1 MAVGLR
7 ILLVLACLVA
17 ALVSG
22 GLLLVVALGDAET
35 RLVATLQGKAGVH
48 ARGIKQ
54 DIEVA
59 LDLGVP
65 LHDIRQVSEYLEQG
79 VQEDPDI
86 RFAAVTDLELERWF
100 YGGMGR
106 RRLDPLLDAPR
117 LRQAIAQAPH
127 ALTEGVAG
135 VEINGFSLTATP
147 LVQQGSPVGF
157 VVVAVQN
164 KQVFD
169 HLVEHLTRLLPALVA
184 IVLLLTELGLAT
196 AAGVLEAPLA
206 RLAHLMD
213 RVSQGQAIER
223 SGRHDRSEIGMALL
237 RFNGI
242 VYRLVDRAHGVLA
255 LADEVQ
261 RAVFDAAVA
270 GQVARRA
277 EDLRASAA
285 KPLLGAAIAR
295 PDARSSDIH
304 LSVTLLFA
312 AGAFGLVVAFGAG
325 SGVSW
330 IWPAAGL
337 LAGVLLAAVARAP
350 GWGLVLAGVVLIA
363 ATTLWSFAPPMAA
376 GLVAAGLA
384 GGLGATLVA
393 GWLYQR
399 HGQGGGR
406 LWLLLRFGLGS
417 LAGGLMAWTVV
428 LEGRVAIAAL
438 MVLAAVALAA
448 VAANQAAVVRARL
461 FERSVGTG

>member
-1 MAVGLR
+1 MALGLR
-7 ILLVLACLVA
+7 ILLVLACLGA

-35 RLVATLQGKAGVH
+35 RLVATLEGKAGVH

-59 LDLGVP
+59 LNLGVP
-65 LHDIRQVSEYLEQG
+65 LHEIRQVSEYLEQG
-79 VQEDPDI
+79 AQEDPDI
-86 RFAAVTDLELERWF
+86 RFAAVTDLGLERWF

-135 VEINGFSLTATP
+135 VEIDGFALTVTP
-147 LVQQGSPVGF
+147 LIAQGTAVGF

-169 HLVEHLTRLLPALVA
+169 HLVEHLTRLLPALIA

-196 AAGVLEAPLA
+196 AAAVFEAPLA
-206 RLAHLMD
+206 RLAQLME
-213 RVSQGQAIER
+213 RVNLGQAIER
-223 SGRHDRSEIGMALL
+223 SGRHDRSEIGLALL

-242 VYRLVDRAHGVLA
+242 VYRLVDRAQGVLA

-277 EDLRASAA
+277 EDLRSSAA
-285 KPLLGAAIAR
+285 KPLLGAAVAS

-304 LSVTLLFA
+304 LSLTMLFA
-312 AGAFGLVVAFGAG
+312 AGAFGLVATYGASPG
-325 SGVSW
+325 AHPV
-330 IWPAAGL
+330 WPSAGL
-337 LAGVLLAAVARAP
+337 LAGALLAGLLRAP
-350 GWGLVLAGVVLIA
+350 GWGLVLAGVLQIA
-363 ATTLWSFAPPMAA
+363 AALWWSFGPPLAA
-376 GLVAAGLA
+376 GPVAAGLA
-384 GGLGATLVA
+384 GGVGATLVA

-399 HGQGGGR
+399 HSQGGGW

-428 LEGRVAIAAL
+428 LEGRIAIAAL
-438 MVLAAVALAA
+438 MVLAAVGLAA
-448 VAANQAAVVRARL
+448 VAANRAAVVRARL
-461 FERSVGTG
+461 FERSVDVG